1 MSVSNT
7 IVCEPSLAVYFRDRL
22 TEYSAAYRPPPQED
36 TLWYLSDMLARF
48 GQSDQVFSYEEGSL
62 TLRPLAMLYSD
73 ANEAPTAHHRQLI
86 LRKLGDLALF
96 LGALFPEN
104 FTRRGIEKDYLVGM
118 GGAAYSYLSS
128 SSGRH
133 QHIFS
138 ELSATFTRILELVSQ
153 ACSKENFFDATD
165 IFNMYQRWRETRD
178 PLLKTQ
184 LEAIGI
190 SLQENDFLQ

>member
-1 MSVSNT
+1 MNVNDT

-22 TEYSAAYRPPPQED
+22 TEHSANYRPPPQED

-48 GQSDQVFSYEEGSL
+48 GQSDQVFTYEEGSL

-73 ANEAPTAHHRQLI
+73 ANDAPTVRHRQLI

-104 FTRRGIEKDYLVGM
+104 FLRRGIDKDYLVGM

-128 SSGRH
+128 SSPRH
-133 QHIFS
+133 QHVFS
-138 ELSATFTRILELVSQ
+138 ELSTTFTRILELVSR

-190 SLQENDFLQ
+190 SLQDNEYLQ